1 MEGRGRGRVAG
12 GKRKSDGS
20 MERERESARGRASSE
35 EGRVGRR

>member
-1 MEGRGRGRVAG
+1 MEGRGRRRVAG

-20 MERERESARGRASSE
+20 MERESARGRASNE